1 MTDIHISDFN
11 RDVAAIL
18 IRLYNQFPR
27 KTTLYVEDIAGYE
40 EPDEFGL
47 HSDRYLSCLGAML
60 WLSDEG
66 FIRYESVVKQEAIDQ
81 AVITNPCFVTLNTVC
96 TKIIEGSIEPDAPIS
111 VSQTKSL
118 ILNQL
123 RSGLKSGS
131 SSSLESIV
139 HELLQ
144 RMSYRSKPINDD
156 L

>member
-11 RDVAAIL
+11 RDVATIL

-27 KTTLYVEDIAGYE
+27 KTTLYVEDISGYE

-81 AVITNPCFVTLNTVC
+81 AIITNPCFVTLNTAC
-96 TKIIEGSIEPDAPIS
+96 NNPIKGSIEAGAPASI
-111 VSQTKSL
+111 SQTKSL
-118 ILNQL
+118 IVNQL
-123 RSGLKSGS
+123 RKGLKSGS
-131 SSSLESIV
+131 SNTLESIV
-139 HELLQ
+139 HELLE
-144 RMSYRSKPINDD
+144 RMSCAVQSAEGSR
-156 L
+156 

>member
-1 MTDIHISDFN
+1 MSDIHISDFN
-11 RDVAAIL
+11 RDIAIIL

-60 WLSDEG
+60 WLSEEG
-66 FIRYESVVKQEAIDQ
+66 FIRHDSVVKQEAIDQ
-81 AVITNPCFVTLNTVC
+81 AVITNSCFVLLNTAC
-96 TKIIEGSIEPDAPIS
+96 HNIIEGSIEPDAPSSIS
-111 VSQTKSL
+111 QMKSL
-118 ILNQL
+118 IINQL

-131 SSSLESIV
+131 SACIGSV
-139 HELLQ
+139 VQELLE
-144 RMSYRSKPINDD
+144 RMSSRLTAKNDN